1 MREASANLYYKPK
14 FYFMKYVNFCL
25 IAIFSLALSSGS
37 VKDAAPSLGYYPGE
51 IIPEIVLTD
60 LEGDSYMLSEH
71 RGKKVVVNFWATYD
85 AHSRATNIR
94 LHNYL
99 SMINTDVT
107 FISIAFDENINVL
120 ERTMAMDNLDT
131 FSLFSDVS
139 GTKSDLYRDFKLSR
153 GFRNYLIDENG
164 VIMAMNVTPEELSK
178 IL

>member
-1 MREASANLYYKPK
+1 
-14 FYFMKYVNFCL
+14 MKYVNFCL
-25 IAIFSLALSSGS
+25 IAIFSLALSSVS
-37 VKDAAPSLGYYPGE
+37 VKDAAPTLGYYPGE

-60 LEGDSYMLSEH
+60 LEGDTYMLSEYK
-71 RGKKVVVNFWATYD
+71 GKKVVVNFWATYD

-99 SMINTDVT
+99 KMISADVT
-107 FISIAFDENINVL
+107 FISIAFDENLNVL
-120 ERTMAMDNLDT
+120 DRTMAMDNLDK
-131 FSLFSDVS
+131 FSQFCNLN

-164 VIMAMNVTPEELSK
+164 VIVAMNITTEDLSI

>member
-1 MREASANLYYKPK
+1 
-14 FYFMKYVNFCL
+14 MKYVNFCL
-25 IAIFSLALSSGS
+25 VALFSLALSSCS

-60 LEGDSYMLSEH
+60 LEGDKYMLSDFK
-71 RGKKVVVNFWATYD
+71 GNKVVVNFWATYD

-99 SMINTDVT
+99 KMIDSDVT

-120 ERTMAMDNLDT
+120 DRTMAMDNLDEH
-131 FSLFSDVS
+131 SLFCDVR
-139 GTKSDLYRDFKLSR
+139 GTESDLYRDFKLSR
-153 GFRNYLIDENG
+153 GFRSYLIDENG
-164 VIMAMNVTPEELSK
+164 VIIAMNVTPEDLSI

>member
-1 MREASANLYYKPK
+1 
-14 FYFMKYVNFCL
+14 MKYVNFCL
-25 IAIFSLALSSGS
+25 IALFSLALSSGS

-60 LEGDSYMLSEH
+60 LEGDKYMLSDFK
-71 RGKKVVVNFWATYD
+71 GNKVVVNFWATYD

-99 SMINTDVT
+99 KMNSADVT

-120 ERTMAMDNLDT
+120 DRTMVMDNLDT
-131 FSLFSDVS
+131 LSLFCDVN
-139 GTKSDLYRDFKLSR
+139 GTESDLFRDFKLSG
-153 GFRNYLIDENG
+153 GFRSYLIDENG
-164 VIMAMNVTPEELSK
+164 VIMAMNVTPEELSI

>member
-1 MREASANLYYKPK
+1 
-14 FYFMKYVNFCL
+14 MKYVNFCL

-60 LEGDSYMLSEH
+60 LEGDSYMLSEYK
-71 RGKKVVVNFWATYD
+71 GKKVVVNFWATYD

-99 SMINTDVT
+99 KMISADVT

-120 ERTMAMDNLDT
+120 DRTMAMDNLDALSQ
-131 FSLFSDVS
+131 FCDVS
-139 GTKSDLYRDFKLSR
+139 GTKSDLYRDFKLDR
-153 GFRNYLIDENG
+153 GFRNYLIDEKG
-164 VIMAMNVTPEELSK
+164 VIIAMNITPEDLSI

>member
-1 MREASANLYYKPK
+1 
-14 FYFMKYVNFCL
+14 MKYVNFCL
-25 IAIFSLALSSGS
+25 VALFSLALSSGS

-60 LEGDSYMLSEH
+60 LEGDNYKLSEFK
-71 RGKKVVVNFWATYD
+71 GNKVVVNFWATYD

-99 SMINTDVT
+99 KMIDADVT

-120 ERTMAMDNLDT
+120 ERTMAMDNLDAP
-131 FSLFSDVS
+131 SLFCDVS
-139 GTKSDLYRDFKLSR
+139 GTESDLYRDFKLNR
-153 GFRNYLIDENG
+153 GFRSYLIDENG
-164 VIMAMNVTPEELSK
+164 VIIAMNVTPEDLSI